1 MLDWDRALFVSI
13 NGLAGR
19 SGLADWAMLMLA
31 QPSSLW
37 LPGALVLAYWIWV
50 DRREA
55 LIGAVA
61 LTAFIVVVDQVGA
74 QLKQLVGRVRPCQT
88 FADMHLLV
96 GCGGTGSFPS
106 NHALNTAAAAAFA
119 QALYPKTGWITW
131 PLVALIGV
139 SRMYVGAHYATD
151 VLGGWLIG
159 WLLGAGAAWL
169 LLRWPVFRLSNV
181 PAP

>member
-1 MLDWDRALFVSI
+1 MLNWDQSLFFHI
-13 NGLAGR
+13 NGLAGS
-19 SGLADWAMLMLA
+19 SGLADEAMLTLA

-37 LPGALVLAYWIWV
+37 LPGALVLAYWVWV
-50 DRREA
+50 NRREA

-61 LTAFIVVVDQVGA
+61 LTALIVVVDQVGA
-74 QLKQLVGRVRPCQT
+74 QLKHLVGRVRPCQT
-88 FADMHLLV
+88 FTDMHLLV

-119 QALYPKTGWITW
+119 QVLYPKTGWITW

-139 SRMYVGAHYATD
+139 SRVYVGAHYATD

-159 WLLGAGAAWL
+159 GLLGAGAAWL
-169 LLRWPVFRLSNV
+169 LLRWPVFR
-181 PAP
+181 PAR